1 MSVSTTFA
9 FTDSATPRRL
19 ISATSTRNAS
29 AIAVATGCAASPS
42 GSSRAKAFSTFSDR
56 KIALV
61 DAEVM
66 PEESTAKVTMKVRK
80 WMPKALCTYR
90 AARAASGDLV
100 TIATEESAETIA
112 TAKAMMIGIQPAPPT
127 SPATLPVIEY
137 TPVPRMSPTMNSSSS
152 FGVIAF
158 FSAGWSSPEASGPAG
173 AVSGDSL
180 MGSSQGRGRELDGGD
195 GSCEPVPTR
204 EGRAM
209 VQELY
214 LPVTAL

>member
-80 WMPKALCTYR
+80 RSEEHTSELQSR
-90 AARAASGDLV
+90 FDLV
-100 TIATEESAETIA
+100 CRLLLEKKKKKMQRDIT
-112 TAKAMMIGIQPAPPT
+112 
-127 SPATLPVIEY
+127 
-137 TPVPRMSPTMNSSSS
+137 
-152 FGVIAF
+152 
-158 FSAGWSSPEASGPAG
+158 
-173 AVSGDSL
+173 
-180 MGSSQGRGRELDGGD
+180 GRDMQ
-195 GSCEPVPTR
+195 T
-204 EGRAM
+204 
-209 VQELY
+209 
-214 LPVTAL
+214 

>member
-1 MSVSTTFA
+1 
-9 FTDSATPRRL
+9 
-19 ISATSTRNAS
+19 
-29 AIAVATGCAASPS
+29 
-42 GSSRAKAFSTFSDR
+42 
-56 KIALV
+56 
-61 DAEVM
+61 
-66 PEESTAKVTMKVRK
+66 
-80 WMPKALCTYR
+80 
-90 AARAASGDLV
+90 
-100 TIATEESAETIA
+100 
-112 TAKAMMIGIQPAPPT
+112 MMIGIQPAPPT
-127 SPATLPVIEY
+127 SPATLPVSEY

-209 VQELY
+209 VQDLY
-214 LPVTAL
+214 LPVTALTAPGAAPCRRRRPRRRRHGAAPGAVSAVTG